1 MDTNRFGWYTIATKG
16 SIKMKSDYTTVT
28 EVSGDEVSQEQI
40 QRLCN
45 RYYWAE
51 QYCAGKDVLEV
62 ACGSGQ
68 AFGLLQRVSKTFE
81 AGDTSEELLAVAKRH
96 YGERVN
102 VQKIDAHQMPF
113 GDRSKEVILCF
124 EAIYYLE
131 DVAKFLGECRRI
143 LRPGGLLLIASANKD
158 LYDFNPSPYS
168 HTYFG
173 VVEMRDLFSRFGF
186 GTEFFGDTPLQDL
199 SIRQRILRP
208 IKKLVVQLSLVPK
221 SMSGKKMLKR
231 LVFGNLVPM
240 PAEITDETCPRID
253 PDPISSDVPNTSHK
267 VIFCKATLTSP

>member
-1 MDTNRFGWYTIATKG
+1 
-16 SIKMKSDYTTVT
+16 MKIDYTTVT
-28 EVSGDEVSQEQI
+28 EVSGEEVSQEQV

-51 QYCAGKDVLEV
+51 RYCEGKDALEV

-68 AFGLLQRVSKTFE
+68 SLGLLQRASRTFE
-81 AGDTSEELLAVAKRH
+81 AGDTSDELLALARRH
-96 YGERVN
+96 YGGRAK

-113 GDRSKEVILCF
+113 GGRSKDVILCF

-131 DVAKFLGECRRI
+131 DVTRFLTECRRI

-168 HTYFG
+168 LTYFG

-186 GTEFFGDTPLQDL
+186 ITEFYGDTPLEAL
-199 SIRQRILRP
+199 SVRQKILRP
-208 IKKLVVQLSLVPK
+208 IKKLVVQLGLIPK
-221 SMSGKKMLKR
+221 SMAGKKMLKK
-231 LVFGNLVPM
+231 LVFGSLVPM
-240 PAEITDETCPRID
+240 PAEITDETCPRIE
-253 PDPISSDVPNTSHK
+253 PDPISSDMPNTTHK

>member
-1 MDTNRFGWYTIATKG
+1 MQI
-16 SIKMKSDYTTVT
+16 DYTTVT
-28 EVSGDEVSQEQI
+28 EVSGDEVSREQV

-51 QYCAGKDVLEV
+51 RYCAGKDVLEV

-68 AFGLLQRVSKTFE
+68 SLGLLQGVSKTFE
-81 AGDTSEELLAVAKRH
+81 AGDMSDELLTLAKRH
-96 YGERVN
+96 YGERVK

-113 GDRSKEVILCF
+113 GDRSKDVILCF

-131 DVAKFLGECRRI
+131 DVTKFLCECQRV
-143 LRPGGLLLIASANKD
+143 LRPGGVLLITSANKD

-168 HTYFG
+168 HSYYG

-186 GTEFFGDTPLQDL
+186 ATEFFGDTPLQDL

-208 IKKLVVQLSLVPK
+208 IKKLVVQLGLVPK

-231 LVFGNLVPM
+231 LVFGNLVQM
-240 PAEITDETCPRID
+240 PAEITDATCPRIH
-253 PDPISSDVPNTSHK
+253 PDPIPSGIPATTHK

>member
-1 MDTNRFGWYTIATKG
+1 MNI
-16 SIKMKSDYTTVT
+16 DYSTVT
-28 EVSGDEVSQEQI
+28 EVSGDEVSQEQV

-51 QYCAGKDVLEV
+51 RYCAGKDVLEV

-68 AFGLLQRVSKTFE
+68 SLGLLKRVSKTLE
-81 AGDTSEELLAVAKRH
+81 AGDTSDELLALARRH
-96 YGERVN
+96 YSESIE

-113 GDRSKEVILCF
+113 GDRSKDVILCF

-143 LRPGGLLLIASANKD
+143 LRPGGMLLIASANKD

-168 HTYFG
+168 HSYYG
-173 VVEMRDLFSRFGF
+173 VVDMRDLFCRFGF
-186 GTEFFGDTPLQDL
+186 ATEFFGDTPLQDL

-208 IKKLVVQLSLVPK
+208 IKKIVVQIGLIPK
-221 SMSGKKMLKR
+221 SMAGKKILKK
-231 LVFGNLVPM
+231 LVFGNLVQM
-240 PAEITDETCPRID
+240 PAEINAETCPRID
-253 PDPISSDVPNTSHK
+253 PDPISSDIPNTTHK
-267 VIFCKATLTSP
+267 VIFCKATLTNP

>member
-1 MDTNRFGWYTIATKG
+1 
-16 SIKMKSDYTTVT
+16 MKIDYTTVT

-51 QYCAGKDVLEV
+51 RYCTGKDVLEV

-68 AFGLLQRVSKTFE
+68 SLGLLQRISNSFE
-81 AGDTSEELLAVAKRH
+81 AGDTSDELLALAKLH
-96 YGERVN
+96 YGGRIK

-113 GDRSKEVILCF
+113 DDRSKDVILCF

-131 DVAKFLGECRRI
+131 DVTKFLGECRRI
-143 LRPGGLLLIASANKD
+143 LRPDGILLIASANKD

-168 HTYFG
+168 YTYFG
-173 VVEMRDLFSRFGF
+173 VVEMRELFSRFGF
-186 GTEFFGDTPLQDL
+186 ATEFFGDTPVENL
-199 SIRQRILRP
+199 SMRQKILRP
-208 IKKLVVQLSLVPK
+208 LKKLVVRLGLIPT
-221 SMSGKKMLKR
+221 SMAGKKILKK

-240 PAEITDETCPRID
+240 PAEISDATCPRIH
-253 PDPISSDVPNTSHK
+253 PDPIPPHIPNTTHK
-267 VIFCKATLTSP
+267 VIFCKATLAGP

>member
-96 YGERVN
+96 YGERVTCRKSTHTRCPSEI
-102 VQKIDAHQMPF
+102 VRR
-113 GDRSKEVILCF
+113 RSFYALKPSIIL
-124 EAIYYLE
+124 
-131 DVAKFLGECRRI
+131 KTW
-143 LRPGGLLLIASANKD
+143 PSSWASA
-158 LYDFNPSPYS
+158 
-168 HTYFG
+168 G
-173 VVEMRDLFSRFGF
+173 GF
-186 GTEFFGDTPLQDL
+186 F
-199 SIRQRILRP
+199 
-208 IKKLVVQLSLVPK
+208 
-221 SMSGKKMLKR
+221 
-231 LVFGNLVPM
+231 
-240 PAEITDETCPRID
+240 D
-253 PDPISSDVPNTSHK
+253 PVA
-267 VIFCKATLTSP
+267 CC

>member
-1 MDTNRFGWYTIATKG
+1 LKSF
-16 SIKMKSDYTTVT
+16 SKMKIDYTTVT
-28 EVSGDEVSQEQI
+28 EVAGDEVSQEQI

-68 AFGLLQRVSKTFE
+68 SLGLLQQVSKTFE
-81 AGDTSEELLAVAKRH
+81 AGDTSDVLLAMAQRH
-96 YGERVN
+96 YGDRVN

-113 GDRSKEVILCF
+113 GDRSKDVILCF

-131 DVAKFLGECRRI
+131 DVTKFLGECRRI
-143 LRPGGLLLIASANKD
+143 LRPGGMLLIASANKD

-173 VVEMRDLFSRFGF
+173 VVEMRELFSRFGF
-186 GTEFFGDTPLQDL
+186 ATEFFGDTPVENL
-199 SIRQRILRP
+199 SMRQKIMRP
-208 IKKLVVQLSLVPK
+208 LKKLVVRLGLIPK
-221 SMSGKKMLKR
+221 SMAGKKILKK

-240 PAEITDETCPRID
+240 PAEITDATCPRIY
-253 PDPISSDVPNTSHK
+253 PAPITSDIPNTTHK
-267 VIFCKATLTSP
+267 VIFCKATLTGP